1 MKREVTREILRGV
14 PIGAEDAARLV
25 LEFIEELG
33 DMGAGVRRGELMQL
47 LRRAMRCG
55 VKQVMKEEET
65 VSFEEAARASVDAR
79 KGRRETTVRDL
90 RYFVSRILKV
100 PGVGERPLRAMRS
113 QECRDI
119 LQQAF
124 GNSVHSYR
132 KGRAILHSIFAYGLR
147 REWCDNNPVS
157 RIEVPEVK
165 EREIIPLTPAE
176 VRRLERTALRQEYRD
191 MRLPLQL
198 MLYCGVRPAE
208 VARLRPEDIRWQEKE
223 LIIRPAT
230 SKTGGGRIIPLR
242 HIERQEVLQIAPR
255 NWATRWRALRKSAG
269 FDHWQSD
276 VLRHT
281 FASYHAA
288 FFRDLGALQLE
299 MGHRDSSLLRTRYVS
314 PICYREAAAF
324 WTSNSCVV
332 KP

>member
-33 DMGAGVRRGELMQL
+33 DMGAGMRRGALMQL
-47 LRRAMRCG
+47 LRRAMRSG

-65 VSFEEAARASVDAR
+65 VSFEEAARASVESR
-79 KGRRETTVRDL
+79 VGRRETTVRDL
-90 RYFVSRILKV
+90 RYYVCRILKV
-100 PGVGERPLRAMRS
+100 EGVGARPLRAMTSR
-113 QECRDI
+113 ECRGI

-132 KGRAILHSIFAYGLR
+132 KGRAILHSFFAFGLR

-230 SKTGGGRIIPLR
+230 SKTGGGRI
-242 HIERQEVLQIAPR
+242 
-255 NWATRWRALRKSAG
+255 NS
-269 FDHWQSD
+269 
-276 VLRHT
+276 
-281 FASYHAA
+281 
-288 FFRDLGALQLE
+288 
-299 MGHRDSSLLRTRYVS
+299 
-314 PICYREAAAF
+314 ICF
-324 WTSNSCVV
+324 LSQVPV
-332 KP
+332 K